1 MKVLEM
7 NPLSLAQVKEL
18 SGDLEERKNLETYL
32 KKFCK
37 INKEK
42 AEALMEELK
51 ALDNAKMKEEFIVK
65 IIDFLPKD
73 LEELNKIF
81 KEVSLDEKEANDI
94 LEIIKKY

>member
-7 NPLSLAQVKEL
+7 NPLGLAQVKEL
-18 SGDLEERKNLETYL
+18 VGDLEEKKNLETYL

-37 INKEK
+37 IKKEK
-42 AEALMEELK
+42 AEALMEELN
-51 ALDNAKMKEEFIVK
+51 ALDNAKIKEEFVVK